1 MATVKK
7 MATSKGTAYRVRWTD
22 PDDRD
27 REKWLPSAGAAR
39 AFANEVET
47 NKNRGVYV
55 DPRPP
60 KLTLRAAAEKW
71 LGSLTKATPRTL
83 REYRRLLETR
93 VYPHFDQGRRP
104 LASIDREAV
113 TGYVFA
119 LREAGVR
126 PQTIANAY
134 APLRAT
140 LRHAAAEG
148 LIPKSPAVGV
158 ELPDAKTLGVEEF
171 AATYMEWPTVEAVAD
186 RAGARAPMF
195 GLIIR
200 LTACT
205 GLREAE
211 LVGLE
216 VRDVT
221 IRARDGA
228 LSVRRTRTP
237 DATAPGGWKV
247 TTTKGRRSREV
258 PVLNPSVRADLA
270 AYLRTHPRRADP
282 GALLFFGQDGHGR
295 TTFNPDQPLNGG
307 EFLKRVLKPAAAAVG
322 VAVRPA
328 RTNTGQTRVDPV
340 TGEPLLTSA
349 LRFHDLRHTAASL
362 WASSSIDIFKVSRWL
377 GHKSTAITEAV
388 YAHLFQSRLDREE
401 ERYTLYLADQARA
414 AEEGR
419 SNVVPINRVS

>member
-7 MATSKGTAYRVRWTD
+7 ITTSKGTAYRVRWTD

-60 KLTLRAAAEKW
+60 KLTLEAAAEKW
-71 LGSLTKATPRTL
+71 LGSLTKATPAHAP
-83 REYRRLLETR
+83 R
-93 VYPHFDQGRRP
+93 VP
-104 LASIDREAV
+104 A
-113 TGYVFA
+113 
-119 LREAGVR
+119 
-126 PQTIANAY
+126 
-134 APLRAT
+134 AT

-148 LIPKSPAVGV
+148 LIPKSPAVGI

-195 GLIIR
+195 GLIVR

-216 VRDVT
+216 VGDVT

-258 PVLNPSVRADLA
+258 PILNPSVRADLA
-270 AYLRTHPRRADP
+270 AYLRTHPRWADP

-328 RTNTGQTRVDPV
+328 RTNTGRTRVDPM

-362 WASSSIDIFKVSRWL
+362 WASSGIDIFKVSRWL

-388 YAHLFQSRLDREE
+388 YAHLFKSRLDREE
-401 ERYTLYLADQARA
+401 ERYTLYLAEQSRA
-414 AEEGR
+414 AEEERPVRLRR
-419 SNVVPINRVS
+419 SGPTSSSSPQCPK